1 MDFITVLGIV
11 GSVASL
17 IGLFLPAQSKR
28 QKAIHVIYGIS
39 IVVVASFA
47 VHFQQKLSRVN
58 AVEAVATHLIADRR
72 MNFTDEGFV
81 QASLAFLEKNK
92 DLYPDSYERAQ
103 EICKQHQC
111 LASPYANGGKDSLN
125 HSFGLINAASA
136 MEGLLRGISEINR
149 GS

>member
-1 MDFITVLGIV
+1 MDFVTVLGIV

-17 IGLFLPAQSKR
+17 VGLVLPAQSKR
-28 QKAIHVIYGIS
+28 QRTIHVIYGLS
-39 IVVVASFA
+39 IVVIASFA
-47 VHFQQKLSRVN
+47 VHYQQKLSRVN
-58 AVEAVATHLIADRR
+58 AVEVTATRLITDRR

-92 DLYPDSYERAQ
+92 DLYPDSYRRAQ

-111 LASPYANGGKDSLN
+111 QVSQYANDGKDSLN
-125 HSFGLINAASA
+125 HAFGLINAASA
-136 MEGLLRGISEINR
+136 MEGLLRGIAQINR